1 MPNHVR
7 NVLKFKNLKEDDILF
22 IKNMITTRKEGDAE
36 GVYPEDDV
44 IDFDKIIPE
53 PKEESECPDACKVN
67 KDSHIAEYE
76 DRPWFD
82 WYTWHNEYWGTKW
95 NAYDSY
101 TMVNKSSITFVFN
114 TAWSMPY
121 PVIKRLKVLGFDFD
135 IRWADEDYG
144 SNCGKIDYK
153 ASEQDWQEA
162 WEGDAYKDPS
172 KFAQRLWRDY

>member
-7 NVLKFKNLKEDDILF
+7 NVLKFKRLKEDDKRFLLDLICSP
-22 IKNMITTRKEGDAE
+22 T
-36 GVYPEDDV
+36 EDDAGGMTLH

-53 PKEESECPDACKVN
+53 PKEESECPDEFKVN
-67 KDSHIAEYE
+67 KDSHVMEYK

-82 WYTWHNEYWGTKW
+82 WYTWHNEFWGTKW

-101 TMVNKSSITFVFN
+101 TVVNKSSITFVFS

-121 PVIKRLKVLGFDFD
+121 PVIKRLKVLGYDFD

-144 SNCGKIDYK
+144 SNCGKISYS
-153 ASEQDWQEA
+153 ASEQDWHEA
-162 WEGDAYKDPS
+162 WEAEAYKDPDR
-172 KFAQRLWRDY
+172 FARNLWSEY

>member
-1 MPNHVR
+1 MPNHIR
-7 NVLKFKNLKEDDILF
+7 NVLKFKNLKEDDKRFLLDLICSP
-22 IKNMITTRKEGDAE
+22 I
-36 GVYPEDDV
+36 EDDTGAMSLR

-53 PKEESECPDACKVN
+53 PKEESECPDQFKVN
-67 KDSHIAEYE
+67 KDSHIAKYE

-82 WYTWHNEYWGTKW
+82 WYTWHNEFWGTKW

-101 TMVNKSSITFVFN
+101 SMVNKSSITFVFS

-121 PVIKRLKVLGFDFD
+121 PVIKRLKILGYDFD
-135 IRWADEDYG
+135 IRWADEDWG
-144 SNCGKIDYK
+144 SNCGKISYK

-172 KFAQRLWRDY
+172 KFAQRLWKDYY

>member
-1 MPNHVR
+1 MPNHIK
-7 NVLKFKNLKEDDILF
+7 NVLKFKNLKEDDKRFLLDLICSPVEDASGS
-22 IKNMITTRKEGDAE
+22 ITLH
-36 GVYPEDDV
+36 

-67 KDSHIAEYE
+67 KDSHIMTDE

-82 WYTWHNEYWGTKW
+82 WYTWHNKFWGTKW

-101 TMVNKSSITFVFN
+101 STVNKSSITFVFS

-121 PVIKRLKVLGFDFD
+121 PVIERLKILGYDFE
-135 IRWADEDYG
+135 IRWADEAYG
-144 SNCGKIDYK
+144 SNCGKITYK

-162 WEGDAYKDPS
+162 WEAKAYKDPS